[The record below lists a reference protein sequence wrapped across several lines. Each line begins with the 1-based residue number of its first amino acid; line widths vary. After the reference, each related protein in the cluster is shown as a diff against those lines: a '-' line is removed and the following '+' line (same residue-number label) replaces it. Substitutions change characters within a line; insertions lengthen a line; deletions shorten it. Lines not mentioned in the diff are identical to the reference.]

1 MILNQY
7 KKHGTCISRLRLALH
22 HKIIINYLICI
33 VTLINLQILFP
44 LNEH

>member
-7 KKHGTCISRLRLALH
+7 KKHGISRLRLALH